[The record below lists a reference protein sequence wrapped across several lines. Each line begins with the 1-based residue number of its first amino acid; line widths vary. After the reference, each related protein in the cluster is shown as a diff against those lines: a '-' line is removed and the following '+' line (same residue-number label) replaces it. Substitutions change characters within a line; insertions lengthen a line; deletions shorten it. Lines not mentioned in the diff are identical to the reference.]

1 MIGLLQG
8 LREGINGNL
17 SALEAAA
24 LLVLAALV
32 WLARK
37 RFPVLPV
44 VYSVFLVLY
53 ITLLRR
59 APGYDE
65 EIRWHL
71 AFWTSAG
78 LSKEFCLLC
87 YSLSRCRSAVKQR
100 STCWDAAR
108 QTATTFSLTLW
119 GQQWELSCGPPGP
132 EKWRRERYVWNRRI
146 YRPPAGGACFA
157 GRAVPAGVPGL

>member
-1 MIGLLQG
+1 MTGFLQG
-8 LREGINGNL
+8 LREGISGNL

-24 LLVLAALV
+24 LLVLAVLA

-37 RFPVLPV
+37 QFPMIPAI
-44 VYSVFLVLY
+44 YSVFLVLY

-78 LSKEFCLLC
+78 LWAGNLLNLALFLPWGWTAAGLAERRAKGFLLVVLCAFALSLCCEIAQCLLGRGQAD
-87 YSLSRCRSAVKQR
+87 SNDIFFNTLGAAVG
-100 STCWDAAR
+100 AA
-108 QTATTFSLTLW
+108 L
-119 GQQWELSCGPPGP
+119 
-132 EKWRRERYVWNRRI
+132 
-146 YRPPAGGACFA
+146 
-157 GRAVPAGVPGL
+157 RAAWP

>member
-1 MIGLLQG
+1 MTGFLQG
-8 LREGINGNL
+8 LREGIGGNL

-24 LLVLAALV
+24 LLVLAVLV

-37 RFPVLPV
+37 RLPVLPV

-71 AFWTSAG
+71 SFWTSAG
-78 LSKEFCLLC
+78 FWAGNLLNLMLFLPLGWTAAGLTKRRAKGILFVVLFAFALSLCCETAQYLLARGQAD
-87 YSLSRCRSAVKQR
+87 SNDIFFNTLGAAVG
-100 STCWDAAR
+100 AALR
-108 QTATTFSLTLW
+108 AT
-119 GQQWELSCGPPGP
+119 
-132 EKWRRERYVWNRRI
+132 
-146 YRPPAGGACFA
+146 RP
-157 GRAVPAGVPGL
+157 